1 MPLQTSPRILV
12 VGAAGQ
18 VGTQLCNL
26 LGPTRAVAAGRT
38 PSAPAH
44 LADVPWLQL
53 DLSTLAAS
61 PTTAAQT
68 LALVEPLAA
77 VLCVA
82 GATDVDRCEREP
94 AWAEAINTLGPAALA
109 AATPAHIPFVYFST
123 EYVFDGTPASPGPYT
138 EASPTHALSVYGRS
152 KLLGEQQV
160 AAARPDALILRTT
173 VVYGA
178 DPARKNFL
186 YFLHRELSA
195 GRSVR
200 IVDDQISTPTS
211 NDDLAGATVTLLER
225 GTTGVVHIAGP
236 DLLSRYEFA
245 LRSARIL
252 ALNERLIQPVSTA
265 SLAQPAPRPLVAGLD
280 TSRLHSLLGSRMK
293 GIEAG
298 TRAWVANSLRQT
310 QSATLS

>member
-1 MPLQTSPRILV
+1 MPLPSSARILV

-18 VGTQLCNL
+18 VGTRLCHL
-26 LGPTRAVAAGRT
+26 LGPTRVLAAGRT
-38 PSAPAH
+38 PSAPGH
-44 LADVPWLQL
+44 LAGFPWLQL
-53 DLSTLAAS
+53 DLSTPHSASVAQLLAQPA
-61 PTTAAQT
+61 
-68 LALVEPLAA
+68 PLSA

-94 AWAEAINTLGPAALA
+94 AWAEAVNTLGPAALA

-123 EYVFDGTPASPGPYT
+123 EYVFPGTPANPGPYT
-138 EASPTHALSVYGRS
+138 ESSPTQALSVYGRS
-152 KLLGEQQV
+152 KLLGEQQILAV
-160 AAARPDALILRTT
+160 RPDALILRTT

-211 NDDLAGATVTLLER
+211 NDDLSAATLELLDRGAT
-225 GTTGVVHIAGP
+225 GIVHVAGP
-236 DLLSRYEFA
+236 DLLSRYDFA
-245 LRSARIL
+245 LRAARLL
-252 ALNERLIQPVSTA
+252 ALDEHLIEPIPTA
-265 SLAQPAPRPLVAGLD
+265 SLAQPAPRPLVAGLQS
-280 TSRLHSLLGSRMK
+280 SRLHTLLGRNPMK
-293 GIEAG
+293 GIDAG